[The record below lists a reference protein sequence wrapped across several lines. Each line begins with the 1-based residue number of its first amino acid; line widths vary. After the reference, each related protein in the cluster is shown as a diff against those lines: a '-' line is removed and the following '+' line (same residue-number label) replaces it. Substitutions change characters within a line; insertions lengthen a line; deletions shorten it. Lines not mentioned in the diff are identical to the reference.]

1 MRKRSFVVAVVSLCL
16 SFNNSLMAQS
26 VITTDSGY
34 SQLDRFLNS
43 LETIQAGFSQ
53 VVKDARDQELERSEG
68 NLLIKRP
75 GKFRWEYTKPNEQTL
90 VSDGQRLW
98 IYDAELQQVTINRAD
113 TSLVGTPAILL
124 SGKDELRANFE
135 IEHVEQR
142 AQSTVINLAP
152 KSVSSSDF
160 KLIQVVLS
168 GEQLMSMS
176 LTDKLGQTSSL
187 QFTRFKRNLTVPE
200 SRFVFTPPKGV
211 DLVDNTHKPG
221 K

>member
-1 MRKRSFVVAVVSLCL
+1 MRKTRFIVAVVSLCL
-16 SFNNSLMAQS
+16 SFTNSLKAQA

-113 TSLVGTPAILL
+113 TSLAGTPAILL

-142 AQSTVINLAP
+142 AQSTVINLVP

-160 KLIQVVLS
+160 KLIQVVLR
-168 GEQLMSMS
+168 GEQLISMS

-211 DLVDNTHKPG
+211 DLVDNTRKSG